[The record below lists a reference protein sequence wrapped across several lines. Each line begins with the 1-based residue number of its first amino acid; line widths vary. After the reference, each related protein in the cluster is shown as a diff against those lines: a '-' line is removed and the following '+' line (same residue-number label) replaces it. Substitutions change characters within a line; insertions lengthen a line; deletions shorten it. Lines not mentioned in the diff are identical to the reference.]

1 MWGVFKLSLGAVL
14 LLALSLRAKPAGAQ
28 QESVAESLFRQ
39 ARDEMKQGNT
49 ASACPKFAESYR
61 LDPSIGTLLNL
72 ALCEETVGHTATAW
86 TKLRQFLD
94 AAPET
99 DGRVPLARER
109 IAKLEKQLS
118 WVHVLVDQGGEQ
130 MIIQLDGVE
139 LREASLDVAIP
150 IDPGLHSI
158 RITRPSGET
167 IETPFEARPAERL
180 NLRLAPP
187 PREPDP
193 TPDAAPVVVS
203 PELVPSTTEPRGPS
217 VAPSPVP
224 MKPTPNHRERIAGI
238 VVGGIGV
245 AGLLTGTV
253 FGLMAASNRDT
264 VRDQCPNHE
273 CQNQEGL
280 DAARAGERNVTIA
293 NTAFAVGAIGVVA
306 GGLLL
311 WHSERSSVAASVSAN
326 ASSLSFVSV
335 FQ

>member
-1 MWGVFKLSLGAVL
+1 MSRMWGVLKVSLGTVL
-14 LLALSLRAKPAGAQ
+14 LLALSLIAKPAGAQ

-39 ARDEMKQGNT
+39 ARDEMKRGNT

-118 WVHVLVDQGGEQ
+118 WVHVLVDQGGEH

-139 LREASLDVAIP
+139 LREASLDVSIP

-167 IETPFEARPAERL
+167 NETSFEARPAERL

-187 PREPDP
+187 LREPAP
-193 TPDAAPVVVS
+193 TPVVVS
-203 PELVPSTTEPRGPS
+203 PKLVPSTTEPRGPS
-217 VAPSPVP
+217 VAPSAIP
-224 MKPTPNHRERIAGI
+224 MMPTPTHRERIAGI

-264 VRDQCPNHE
+264 VREQCPNHE

-311 WHSERSSVAASVSAN
+311 WHSERSSVAASVSTN
-326 ASSLSFVSV
+326 AASLSFVSV
-335 FQ
+335 LQ